1 MSKIYFITFGGPSQ
15 NYLDAVNRICN
26 QAKELNIF
34 DEIIGYTDSDLKA
47 DKDFW
52 VTHGNFIERNERGY
66 GFYIWKPYLIL
77 KTLEKMNDNDILLYL
92 DCGCELNPNGK
103 AHFYNLIEK
112 VNNTIIIS
120 TSAGSNDISHTK
132 MDLIKYFDFENKIDL
147 LSKVHMQAGTVMFR
161 KTDLIIKIYKEIYEI
176 MSNNYNLL
184 DNSPSINKNFD
195 NFIEHRHDQSVFNL
209 VMKKY
214 DINNYWMDP
223 TDWTDW
229 STGSKKNFL
238 TTGINYPIWSNR
250 NKSGTSIK
258 DMYK

>member
-26 QAKELNIF
+26 QATEFNIF
-34 DEIIGYTDSDLKA
+34 DEIIGYTDSYLKA

-52 VTHGNFIERNERGY
+52 DTHGNFIERNERGY

-92 DCGCELNPNGK
+92 DCGCELNSNGK
-103 AHFYNLIEK
+103 EHFYNLIEK
-112 VNNTIIIS
+112 VNNTTIIS
-120 TSAGSNDISHTK
+120 TSASSDDIVYTK
-132 MDLIKYFDFENKIDL
+132 MDLIKYFGFEDKLEL
-147 LSKVHMQAGTVMFR
+147 LKVSHMQAGTVMFR

-176 MSNNYNLL
+176 MSNNYNLI
-184 DNSPSINKNFD
+184 DNSPSVNKNFD

-214 DINNYWMDP
+214 CINNYDMEPVTWI
-223 TDWTDW
+223 DW
-229 STGSKKNFL
+229 SNGKSYFNSKGKNF
-238 TTGINYPIWSNR
+238 PIWVCR
-250 NKSGTSIK
+250 NKTGNSICNTE
-258 DMYK
+258 M